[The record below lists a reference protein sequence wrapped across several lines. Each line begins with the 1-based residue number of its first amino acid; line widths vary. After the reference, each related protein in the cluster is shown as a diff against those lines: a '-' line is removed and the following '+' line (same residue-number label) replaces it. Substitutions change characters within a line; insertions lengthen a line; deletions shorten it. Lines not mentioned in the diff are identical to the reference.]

1 MTDIATNQDE
11 DSEYDDVLVPE
22 QYEVKVYLNNSN
34 AVVLSRALQDWE
46 RFSGDQDSRVAIIIP
61 KFYVP
66 LLIEKLKEL
75 MAAAN

>member
-1 MTDIATNQDE
+1 MTGNVTNPDDDDE
-11 DSEYDDVLVPE
+11 HDDVIVPE
-22 QYEVKVYLNNSN
+22 QYEVKAYLNNSN
-34 AVVLSRALQDWE
+34 AVVLSRPLHDWE
-46 RFSGDQDSRVAIIIP
+46 RFSGDQEPRVAIVIP